1 MISLSDFNYELPE
14 DRIAIRPADERDGS
28 RLLVCRHGEILHHRF
43 RDLPAQLPAGSLL
56 IFNDT
61 RVIPARLEFQNET
74 GARIE
79 IFLLQPSEKDHAISL
94 AGGSPARWTC
104 MTGNRKRWKAGSALI
119 LEEKN
124 FRLSAKAG
132 EDDTVTLEWT
142 PGELPLSFILEQ
154 AGRMPL
160 PPYIKRAAEVADKS
174 RYQTVFA
181 QNDGAVAAPTASL
194 HFTQQVLNDLNK
206 NGIDSVRVTLHVG
219 AGTFLPVKT
228 ENILEHRMH
237 AERFWVS
244 QAVIERL
251 IAHPGPII
259 PVGTTSL
266 RTLETLY
273 WLGHLIQE
281 HETDLSD
288 SIELAQDFPYC
299 DRNRFHYIQALTGLL
314 NEMKRQN
321 VLHVT
326 GATSL
331 FIRPGY
337 HFGITQGLITNFH
350 QPKSTLLMLIASLIG
365 DNWKQVYREALHSDY
380 RFLSYGDSSLL
391 IP

>member
-1 MISLSDFNYELPE
+1 MISLSDFDYDLPE
-14 DRIAIRPADERDGS
+14 ERIAMRPADERDGS
-28 RLLVCRHGEILHHRF
+28 KLLVCRHGKILHHRF
-43 RDLPAQLPAGSLL
+43 RDLPSQLPAGSLL

-61 RVIPARLEFQNET
+61 RVIPARLEFHTET

-79 IFLLQPSEKDHAISL
+79 IFLLHPSAGDHAISL
-94 AGGSPARWTC
+94 TGGSPARWTC
-104 MTGNRKRWKAGSALI
+104 MTGNRKRWKAGSSLI
-119 LEEKN
+119 LEQDN
-124 FRLSAKAG
+124 FRLSATAAG
-132 EDDTVTLEWT
+132 DDTVTLEWT
-142 PGELPLSFILEQ
+142 PAELPLSLILEK

-160 PPYIKRAAEVADKS
+160 PPYIKRSAEEADKS

-181 QNDGAVAAPTASL
+181 EKDGAVAAPTASL
-194 HFTQQVLNDLNK
+194 HFTQQVLDDLNK
-206 NGIDSVRVTLHVG
+206 TGIDSARVTLHVG

-228 ENILEHRMH
+228 ENILDHRMH
-237 AERFWVS
+237 AEQFRVS
-244 QAVIERL
+244 AAVIEKL

-273 WLGHLIQE
+273 WLGHLIHE

-288 SIELAQDFPYC
+288 SIEVAQDFPYR
-299 DRNRFHYIQALTGLL
+299 DRSHLHYTQALTVLL
-314 NEMKRQN
+314 HEMQRQQ
-321 VLHVT
+321 VKHIT

-365 DNWKQVYREALHSDY
+365 DDWKRVYREALDSEY